1 MKLTFTTSSEGQAVL
16 AGATVTVWHWA
27 SCPLPGRM
35 LLINGPEE
43 DDCTRETEV
52 WETSLWGPAQR
63 ECSVNHH
70 RCFHV
75 TFFFSDWQSCCSCA
89 KTGCSAFGRLRVTC
103 SQSWG
108 CAGCRGLRALTC
120 MAKRKP
126 KGQVLTQVGRLVP
139 WALLTSLPFSQE
151 GKGHYF
157 PVLRCRSLRGERLG
171 RVYEIPREGQDL
183 PVSSC
188 SLPATS
194 LPWLPWPPTNQA
206 VCSITYQQYINY
218 TLELLPY
225 VYNVIMPINCV

>member
-1 MKLTFTTSSEGQAVL
+1 MRHKNHETDFHHLLWRTGCPCRGHCDCVTLSKLSPPRPHASHQWTGGGWLHTGDWGLRDIPVGPGTERVLSE
-16 AGATVTVWHWA
+16 
-27 SCPLPGRM
+27 SP
-35 LLINGPEE
+35 
-43 DDCTRETEV
+43 
-52 WETSLWGPAQR
+52 SLFPR
-63 ECSVNHH
+63 YL
-70 RCFHV
+70 
-75 TFFFSDWQSCCSCA
+75 FFSDWQSCCSCA

-194 LPWLPWPPTNQA
+194 QPWLPWPPTNQA

-218 TLELLPY
+218 TL
-225 VYNVIMPINCV
+225 

>member
-27 SCPLPGRM
+27 SCPLPGGM

-43 DDCTRETEV
+43 DDCTRESEV
-52 WETSLWGPAQR
+52 WEASLRGPAQR
-63 ECSVNHH
+63 ECPVNHH

-126 KGQVLTQVGRLVP
+126 KGRVLTQVGRLVP
-139 WALLTSLPFSQE
+139 RALWLPCLSLRKAKGIISPCCAATVSVVRGWGGFTKSPGKDRTSLLPPAPFQPLPSP
-151 GKGHYF
+151 GY
-157 PVLRCRSLRGERLG
+157 L
-171 RVYEIPREGQDL
+171 DL
-183 PVSSC
+183 PRIR
-188 SLPATS
+188 L
-194 LPWLPWPPTNQA
+194 
-206 VCSITYQQYINY
+206 
-218 TLELLPY
+218 
-225 VYNVIMPINCV
+225 CVQ